1 MKIFYF
7 MELHQKILTVQSL
20 IFVLGS
26 VIKTDI

>member
-7 MELHQKILTVQSL
+7 MELHQKILAVQSL

-26 VIKTDI
+26 VIKIDI